1 MSEDYRRHRATPSP
15 HLKHIEMNFKPTTPS
30 SSSSRRAATS
40 SSRHGFP
47 LDENERKKTILV
59 VDDEPDIV
67 EYLTFVLTKFGY
79 ETIAANSASEAIKVV
94 NRAGQVP
101 PFLAIVDIVLG
112 DDNGLNLAKKLVA
125 KSPELNV
132 LLISGYADTVVITDP
147 LPNGK
152 KAGFL
157 PKVFTSEE
165 LRRAI
170 DQVLAS

>member
-1 MSEDYRRHRATPSP
+1 MNSKQSTPPQTPTARR
-15 HLKHIEMNFKPTTPS
+15 
-30 SSSSRRAATS
+30 TS

-47 LDENERKKTILV
+47 TEAGDKKQTVLV

-67 EYLTFVLTKFGY
+67 EYLTFVLGKFGY
-79 ETIAANSASEAIKVV
+79 ATLTANSAAEALKVV
-94 NRAGQVP
+94 SKSGQA

-112 DDNGLNLAKKLVA
+112 DENGMNLANKLVA
-125 KSPELNV
+125 KQPKLNV

-165 LRRAI
+165 LKRAI
-170 DQVLAS
+170 DQLIGK

>member
-1 MSEDYRRHRATPSP
+1 MNPKQSTQAPSPTRRAT
-15 HLKHIEMNFKPTTPS
+15 
-30 SSSSRRAATS
+30 TS
-40 SSRHGFP
+40 SSRHGFALEP
-47 LDENERKKTILV
+47 GDKKKTVLV

-67 EYLTFVLTKFGY
+67 EYLSFVLTKFGY
-79 ETIAANSASEAIKVV
+79 NVLSANSAGEALKVV
-94 NRAGQVP
+94 NKAGQTA

-112 DDNGLNLAKKLVA
+112 DENGLALAKKLVSKA
-125 KSPELNV
+125 PTLNV

-165 LRRAI
+165 LRKAI
-170 DQVLAS
+170 DQLLTT

>member
-1 MSEDYRRHRATPSP
+1 MNPKQPTQAPSP
-15 HLKHIEMNFKPTTPS
+15 A
-30 SSSSRRAATS
+30 RRLSTS
-40 SSRHGFP
+40 SSANPFP
-47 LDENERKKTILV
+47 AEQRGQKRTVLV

-67 EYLTFVLTKFGY
+67 EYLGFVLTKFGY
-79 ETIAANSASEAIKVV
+79 NTLSANSASEAVKVM
-94 NRAGQVP
+94 NKAGQAV

-112 DDNGLNLAKKLVA
+112 DDNGLNLAKKLVS
-125 KSPELNV
+125 KVPTLNI

-165 LRRAI
+165 LRKAI
-170 DQVLAS
+170 DQLIASS

>member
-1 MSEDYRRHRATPSP
+1 
-15 HLKHIEMNFKPTTPS
+15 MNSKQTPS
-30 SSSSRRAATS
+30 SQAAAPARKTS

-47 LDENERKKTILV
+47 VEATDRQKTVLV

-67 EYLTFVLTKFGY
+67 EYLTFVLAKFGY
-79 ETIAANSASEAIKVV
+79 NTLTANSAAEALKVV
-94 NRAGQVP
+94 NRAGQP
-101 PFLAIVDIVLG
+101 APFLAIVDIVLG
-112 DDNGLNLAKKLVA
+112 DDNGVNLAKKLVSKA
-125 KSPELNV
+125 PKLNV

-170 DQVLAS
+170 DQLIAT

>member
-1 MSEDYRRHRATPSP
+1 
-15 HLKHIEMNFKPTTPS
+15 MNPKQTSSQPPAPTT
-30 SSSSRRAATS
+30 RRTATS
-40 SSRHGFP
+40 SSKHGFP
-47 LDENERKKTILV
+47 VEPTDKKKTVLV

-67 EYLTFVLTKFGY
+67 EYLTFVLAKFGY
-79 ETIAANSASEAIKVV
+79 STLTANSASEALKVV
-94 NRAGQVP
+94 AKSGQP
-101 PFLAIVDIVLG
+101 APFLAIVDIVLG
-112 DDNGLNLAKKLVA
+112 DENGVNLAKQLVSKA
-125 KSPELNV
+125 PKLNV

-170 DQVLAS
+170 DQVINA

>member
-1 MSEDYRRHRATPSP
+1 MNPKPSAQASSPARRV
-15 HLKHIEMNFKPTTPS
+15 S
-30 SSSSRRAATS
+30 SS
-40 SSRHGFP
+40 SSRHGFA
-47 LDENERKKTILV
+47 LDQSDKKKTVLV

-67 EYLTFVLTKFGY
+67 EYLGFVLTKFGY
-79 ETIAANSASEAIKVV
+79 NTLTANSAGEAMKVV
-94 NRAGQVP
+94 NKAGQSA

-112 DDNGLNLAKKLVA
+112 DENGLALAKKLVSKA
-125 KSPELNV
+125 PSLNV

-165 LRRAI
+165 LRKAI
-170 DQVLAS
+170 DQLLAT

>member
-1 MSEDYRRHRATPSP
+1 MNPKQSTQAPSP
-15 HLKHIEMNFKPTTPS
+15 A
-30 SSSSRRAATS
+30 RRVSTS

-47 LDENERKKTILV
+47 LDSVEGKKTVLV

-67 EYLTFVLTKFGY
+67 EYLTFVLAKFGY
-79 ETIAANSASEAIKVV
+79 NALTANSAAEALKVV
-94 NRAGQVP
+94 SKATTA

-112 DDNGLNLAKKLVA
+112 DDNGLNLAKKLVSKTPA
-125 KSPELNV
+125 LNI

-165 LRRAI
+165 LRKAI
-170 DQVLAS
+170 DQLLATG

>member
-1 MSEDYRRHRATPSP
+1 MNPKQSTQAPSP
-15 HLKHIEMNFKPTTPS
+15 A
-30 SSSSRRAATS
+30 RRVSTS

-47 LDENERKKTILV
+47 LDQEDKKKTVLV

-67 EYLTFVLTKFGY
+67 EYLSFVLAKFGY
-79 ETIAANSASEAIKVV
+79 NTLSANSASEALKVV
-94 NRAGQVP
+94 NKAGQAA

-112 DDNGLNLAKKLVA
+112 DDNGLNLAKMLVSKA
-125 KSPELNV
+125 PDLNI

-165 LRRAI
+165 LRKAI
-170 DQVLAS
+170 DQLILP

>member
-1 MSEDYRRHRATPSP
+1 MNPKQSTQAPLPARRSG
-15 HLKHIEMNFKPTTPS
+15 
-30 SSSSRRAATS
+30 TS
-40 SSRHGFP
+40 SSQNPFP
-47 LDENERKKTILV
+47 AETAGQKKTVLV

-67 EYLTFVLTKFGY
+67 EYLGFVLTKFGY
-79 ETIAANSASEAIKVV
+79 NTISANSAGEAVKVM
-94 NRAGQVP
+94 NKAGQAT

-112 DDNGLNLAKKLVA
+112 EENGLNLAKKLVS
-125 KSPELNV
+125 KSPNLNV

-165 LRRAI
+165 LRKAI
-170 DQVLAS
+170 DQLVGS

>member
-1 MSEDYRRHRATPSP
+1 MNPKQSTQAPSAARRLSTG
-15 HLKHIEMNFKPTTPS
+15 
-30 SSSSRRAATS
+30 
-40 SSRHGFP
+40 SSRHPFP
-47 LDENERKKTILV
+47 PEQSDQKKTVLV

-67 EYLTFVLTKFGY
+67 EYLGFVLTKFGY
-79 ETIAANSASEAIKVV
+79 NTLSANSSTEALKVM
-94 NRAGQVP
+94 NKAGQAA

-112 DDNGLNLAKKLVA
+112 DENGLNLAKKLVS
-125 KSPELNV
+125 KSPSLNI

-165 LRRAI
+165 LRKAI
-170 DQVLAS
+170 DQLIVT

>member
-1 MSEDYRRHRATPSP
+1 MNPKQISPSQ
-15 HLKHIEMNFKPTTPS
+15 PS
-30 SSSSRRAATS
+30 ASTRKTS

-47 LDENERKKTILV
+47 GEAGDRKKTVLV

-67 EYLTFVLTKFGY
+67 EYLTFVLGKFGY
-79 ETIAANSASEAIKVV
+79 NTLSANSAAEALKVV
-94 NRAGQVP
+94 SRAGDAA

-112 DDNGLNLAKKLVA
+112 DENGVNLAKKLVSKA
-125 KSPELNV
+125 PKLNV

-170 DQVLAS
+170 DQLIAT

>member
-1 MSEDYRRHRATPSP
+1 MNSKQSNPPHAAARR
-15 HLKHIEMNFKPTTPS
+15 
-30 SSSSRRAATS
+30 TS

-47 LDENERKKTILV
+47 ADAGDKKQTVLV

-67 EYLTFVLTKFGY
+67 EYLSFVLGKFGY
-79 ETIAANSASEAIKVV
+79 STLTANSAVEAMKVV
-94 NRAGQVP
+94 NKSGTA

-112 DDNGLNLAKKLVA
+112 DDNGMNLANKLVA
-125 KSPELNV
+125 KQPKLNV

-165 LRRAI
+165 LKRAI
-170 DQVLAS
+170 DQLIGK

>member
-1 MSEDYRRHRATPSP
+1 
-15 HLKHIEMNFKPTTPS
+15 MNPKPTPAPHS
-30 SSSSRRAATS
+30 VVPARKTS

-47 LDENERKKTILV
+47 AESADRKKTVLV

-67 EYLTFVLTKFGY
+67 EYLTFVLAKFGY
-79 ETIAANSASEAIKVV
+79 NTLTANSAAEALKVV
-94 NRAGQVP
+94 NRAGQP
-101 PFLAIVDIVLG
+101 APFLAIVDIVLG
-112 DDNGLNLAKKLVA
+112 DDNGLNLAKKLVSKA
-125 KSPELNV
+125 PNLNV
-132 LLISGYADTVVITDP
+132 LLISGYADTVVITDL

-170 DQVLAS
+170 DQLLAT